1 MGINWKGN
9 VVKVEDTPPDAPEEA
24 VKACWSMLRK
34 QQDTL
39 EALERRFIRVE
50 TKVHLIG
57 EGMNLDMR
65 APEER
70 GR

>member
-1 MGINWKGN
+1 MTLWGN
-9 VVKVEDTPPDAPEEA
+9 KSPKQEGPPEDPEEA